1 MIICGQPIIKAQ
13 IANSN
18 SGIGASMTNR
28 IAVNVGNSRI
38 ACGLF
43 VDSKLVELK
52 HHLVA
57 NGIAAGQSIAELAR
71 ATNTEKIALCSV
83 VPSVSSIMLEYLQ
96 QQQLELFLI
105 TAQSQK
111 VVSDVYLSM
120 GADRVA
126 NAAGALKLYAKKNA
140 AVVIDFGTATTLT
153 AVDPSGKFLGGMI
166 TLGLGQT
173 FAALFTATEQ
183 LPDIQWEFENGLPEP
198 LGTDTHAAITGGCIL
213 GHLGILEYWVKA
225 VKRKLNQPCT
235 VIATGGQANTIAP
248 HTKIFD
254 HVNSDLTI
262 HGINF
267 IAEAEEVP
275 GDRS

>member
-1 MIICGQPIIKAQ
+1 
-13 IANSN
+13 
-18 SGIGASMTNR
+18 MTNR
-28 IAVNVGNSRI
+28 IVIDVGNSRI

-43 VDSKLVELK
+43 VDNKLVDLK

-57 NGIAAGQSIAELAR
+57 SGISASQGIAELAR

-83 VPSVSSIMLEYLQ
+83 VPSVSNELLEYLLQ
-96 QQQLELFLI
+96 QNLELFQV
-105 TAQSQK
+105 TAQKQK
-111 VVSDVYLSM
+111 LVSDVYSTM

-126 NAAGALKLYAKKNA
+126 NAAGALKLYAREQTA
-140 AVVIDFGTATTLT
+140 IVIDFGTATTLT
-153 AVDPSGKFLGGMI
+153 AVDPRGKFLGGMI

-173 FAALFTATEQ
+173 FAALYTATEQ
-183 LPDIQWEFENGLPEP
+183 LPDIHWDSDKDLPEP
-198 LGTDTHAAITGGCIL
+198 LATDTHAAITGGCIL
-213 GHLGILEYWVKA
+213 GHLGILEYWMKA

-235 VIATGGQANTIAP
+235 VIATGGYASTIAP
-248 HTKIFD
+248 HSNIFD

>member
-1 MIICGQPIIKAQ
+1 
-13 IANSN
+13 
-18 SGIGASMTNR
+18 MTNR
-28 IAVNVGNSRI
+28 IVIDVGNSRI

-43 VDSKLVELK
+43 VDSKLVELN

-57 NGIAAGQSIAELAR
+57 NGISVSQSIAELAR
-71 ATNTEKIALCSV
+71 ATNTEKIAVCSV
-83 VPSVSSIMLEYLQ
+83 VPSVSNEMLDYLQ
-96 QQQLELFLI
+96 AQDLDLFQV
-105 TAQSQK
+105 TAQRQK
-111 VVSDVYLSM
+111 VVSDVYLTM

-126 NAAGALKLYAKKNA
+126 NAAGALKLYAKEHA
-140 AVVIDFGTATTLT
+140 AIVIDFGTATTLT

-173 FAALFTATEQ
+173 FAALYSATEQ
-183 LPDIQWEFENGLPEP
+183 LPDIRWDSDKDLPEP
-198 LGTDTHAAITGGCIL
+198 LATDTHAAITGGCIL
-213 GHLGILEYWVKA
+213 GHLGILEYWMKA
-225 VKRKLNQPCT
+225 VKHKLNQPCT
-235 VIATGGQANTIAP
+235 VIATGGYASLIAP
-248 HTKIFD
+248 HSKIFD